1 MAILAARQATALRVC
16 PRRQRLL
23 VWHPGRQQRYYIR
36 PFTLAFRE
44 FPERLR
50 HSRPAS
56 ESFLDRA
63 RVVFPRNQIRA
74 PRRQPTLLSH
84 DLGPVFQQVVV
95 RWPHI
100 HSARLEPRR
109 FDRLI
114 PSPEMPPAG
123 MFAEPWSPPEASYRW
138 CPPLLV

>member
-1 MAILAARQATALRVC
+1 MPRLSEPMLYLMASLSARQATALRVC

-23 VWHPGRQQRYYIR
+23 VWHASRQQRYHIR

-56 ESFLDRA
+56 ESFLDRP
-63 RVVFPRNQIRA
+63 RVVLPRNQVRA

-84 DLGPVFQQVVV
+84 HLAPVFQQVVV

-100 HSARLEPRR
+100 HSTRLEPRR

-114 PSPEMPPAG
+114 PSRETP
-123 MFAEPWSPPEASYRW
+123 
-138 CPPLLV
+138 

>member
-1 MAILAARQATALRVC
+1 MAIVEAREATAVGVC
-16 PRRQRLL
+16 PRRQRVF
-23 VWHPGRQQRYYIR
+23 VWHPSRQQRYYIR

-84 DLGPVFQQVVV
+84 HLGPVFQQVVV
-95 RWPHI
+95 PRPHI
-100 HSARLEPRR
+100 HSARREPRHLY
-109 FDRLI
+109 RLI
-114 PSPEMPPAG
+114 PCLVMPP
-123 MFAEPWSPPEASYRW
+123 
-138 CPPLLV
+138 